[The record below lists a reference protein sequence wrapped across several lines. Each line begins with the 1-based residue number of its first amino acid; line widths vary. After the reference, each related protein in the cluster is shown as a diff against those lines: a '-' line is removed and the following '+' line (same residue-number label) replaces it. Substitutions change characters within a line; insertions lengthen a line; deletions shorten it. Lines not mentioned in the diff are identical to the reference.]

1 MSNIDTLEFLLSIS
15 WFLFTL
21 NWWLRSQ
28 TLSLLK
34 MNWLLLVTLN
44 WLLVTLNWLLVT
56 LSWLLVT
63 LNLLSLDLNRL
74 LTLCRLSLSLN
85 WLVTLNWQRPGLL
98 TLDRYLITCIKTQ
111 NQQTTMKGTSTM
123 SRTSSFLPKLSAT
136 PRNRSEDCKELRA
149 KERCKPKSIFNR
161 RGDINNQQLQGHLA
175 HRV

>member
-34 MNWLLLVTLN
+34 M
-44 WLLVTLNWLLVT
+44 
-56 LSWLLVT
+56 
-63 LNLLSLDLNRL
+63 NLLSLDLNRL